1 MKKTLTWIIV
11 SAALISAA
19 SYGGYVLYQK
29 YSASDAPV
37 FKRTVIKKGELLAS
51 ISATGTV
58 EPEEVIDVGAQV
70 AGQILSFGQDKSG
83 NKIDYGSIVEE
94 GTVLARIDN
103 TLYEAEMLQAK
114 AQLEQAKAALKKAEA
129 DLVQNKAK
137 LSLAQGD
144 WTRAQKLRPTEALA
158 ESSYESYKSAYET
171 AVAAI
176 TVSESVILQ
185 EKANILHDEAALKRT
200 TRNLEYCT
208 IKSPV
213 KGIVIDR
220 RVNIGQTV
228 VASLNAPSL
237 FLIAKDLTKMQVWV
251 AVNEADIGKVYPGQ
265 PVRFTIDAFPGE
277 KFKGTVSKIRLNA
290 SMTQNVVTY
299 TVEVITD
306 NSSGKLLPYLTA
318 SVLFE
323 LENLKDVYLVPNSAL
338 RWMPKKLDM
347 VAPQYRQSFSSTQS
361 EKGSKGSQ
369 AKATEENANSQTQ
382 DIQELSGKKKLV
394 RKNGIL
400 WVPEGEQL
408 KPLKVK
414 VGASDG
420 IMSEISGDDLAE
432 GIEIVTGLQSQAQA
446 ATETVANPFVPQPG
460 RNRR

>member
-1 MKKTLTWIIV
+1 MKKTLIWII
-11 SAALISAA
+11 SAAALISAA
-19 SYGGYVLYQK
+19 SYSGYTIYKK
-29 YSASDAPV
+29 YSSSDAPV
-37 FKRTVIKKGELLAS
+37 FKKTVITKGNLLAS

-70 AGQILSFGQDKSG
+70 AGQILSFGNDKNG
-83 NKIDYGSIVEE
+83 NRIDYGSMVEA

-114 AQLEQAKAALKKAEA
+114 AQLEQAKASLKKAEA
-129 DLVQNKAK
+129 DLAQNKAK
-137 LSLAQGD
+137 LALAQSD

-158 ESSYESYKSAYET
+158 ESAYESFKSAYE
-171 AVAAI
+171 AALAAI
-176 TVSESVILQ
+176 SVSESVILQ

-200 TRNLEYCT
+200 SRNLEYCT

-277 KFKGTVSKIRLNA
+277 LFKGTVSKIRLNA

-299 TVEVITD
+299 TVEVSTD

-347 VAPQYRQSFSSTQS
+347 VAPEYRQSFSSAQS

-369 AKATEENANSQTQ
+369 AKAAEESNASQAQ
-382 DIQELSGKKKLV
+382 DIQELAGKKKLV
-394 RKNGIL
+394 KKNGIL
-400 WVPEGEQL
+400 WVPEGEKL

-420 IMSEISGDDLAE
+420 VMSEISGDDVKD

-446 ATETVANPFVPQPG
+446 ATESVANPFLPQPG
-460 RNRR
+460 KNRR